1 MNKNITFK
9 KRIRIKKPFKHI
21 KNKQGYKYTIYST
34 YTPNYYVIKQ
44 NKTLNLLWSDNGKE
58 FLDTKLWIYQEKTKS
73 SC

>member
-1 MNKNITFK
+1 MKKNLSFS
-9 KRIRIKKPFKHI
+9 KRIRIKSPFKHI

-34 YTPNYYVIKQ
+34 YSPNYYVLSE
-44 NKTLNLLWSDNGKE
+44 NKKWILLYSDNGKE